1 MGALRVLYLLDTM
14 VTRAWYSPRG
24 HYVAWYLSEQ
34 HGTPLM
40 GHYVAWYQCGIR
52 PHIFTT
58 CPCATGVDAPP
69 HPTKYFSSFVF
80 CNHFQGL
87 LCICDSWLLNDVF
100 CNVTRRNAMH
110 CNGKYRICKV
120 LKLWREAPCPV
131 LALCPYLPP
140 THPVSAWHLDS
151 NPTKYVLFGSNNMY
165 IGHKQHDTEYD
176 WGEATASDEKLVTK
190 AKAFVK
196 LQ

>member
-1 MGALRVLYLLDTM
+1 M

-58 CPCATGVDAPP
+58 CPRATGVDAPP

-120 LKLWREAPCPV
+120 LKLWREALCPGIV
-131 LALCPYLPP
+131 SPICHPPTPYLPDISILILP
-140 THPVSAWHLDS
+140 NMCYLVLIICILDS
-151 NPTKYVLFGSNNMY
+151 SNMIQNM
-165 IGHKQHDTEYD
+165 IFLGRIKALRRSNCIRWEAGHQS
-176 WGEATASDEKLVTK
+176 WGFCKITR
-190 AKAFVK
+190 
-196 LQ
+196 Q